1 MSVTSD
7 MMASYRAPRAVVA
20 RRLAMGERE
29 DRAFAI
35 LMAACGVI
43 FVSRWPALAREAHL
57 QQVELNPLLGA
68 NLFALMFVLPLLAV
82 TLAFVSHVA
91 LRAFG
96 RKQSSFG
103 ARFALFW
110 AMLSTGPLYLLVGL
124 VEGFIGQ
131 GTALTIVS
139 ALWLV
144 SFVWI
149 WVSGLLEAGRVAS

>member
-7 MMASYRAPRAVVA
+7 MMASYRTPRAVVS

-35 LMAACGVI
+35 LMAACCVI

-57 QQVELNPLLGA
+57 TGTELNPLLGA
-68 NLFALMFVLPLLAV
+68 NLFALMFLLPLIMM
-82 TLAFVSHVA
+82 TLALVSHLL

-110 AMLSTGPLYLLVGL
+110 AMLATGPLFLLVGL
-124 VEGFIGQ
+124 VEGFIGESS
-131 GTALTIVS
+131 ALTIVG
-139 ALWLV
+139 ALWFFA
-144 SFVWI
+144 FVWI
-149 WVSGLLEAGRVAS
+149 WISGLLEAGRVST